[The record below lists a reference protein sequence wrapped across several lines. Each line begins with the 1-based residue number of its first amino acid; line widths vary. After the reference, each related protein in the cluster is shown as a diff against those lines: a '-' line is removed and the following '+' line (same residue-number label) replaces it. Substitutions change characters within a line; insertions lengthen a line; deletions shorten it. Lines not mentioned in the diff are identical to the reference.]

1 MKQQNQDPSV
11 KVITD
16 YGEICKNICV
26 VLSEIK
32 RRSKI
37 KGFKKPLYIIWIGL
51 EIIAK
56 VLANYSEQ
64 RPDYHLN
71 DMNPMNKDTFG
82 KVQTIQ
88 ADLESLFDDL
98 FGDGESQ
105 YSIPDEAD
113 EDLELYNAFDD
124 IKRVLGEGGTSG
136 VHSIVL
142 YNTVAALRMT
152 KCTRPEN
159 FNHRIAFAM
168 SPEDAGDFLSKAALI
183 KDAEGRIIGNEI
195 AVYDGGV
202 RDIKFMP
209 FILEE

>member
-1 MKQQNQDPSV
+1 MQKLNNNDKAFDIWTLLMKQASYIGDIGLYIVVQKQALKLIENKNSAHYLHI
-11 KVITD
+11 K
-16 YGEICKNICV
+16 KNIYTRV
-26 VLSEIK
+26 GKL
-32 RRSKI
+32 
-37 KGFKKPLYIIWIGL
+37 L
-51 EIIAK
+51 EPIDHNAAFEYLQNA
-56 VLANYSEQ
+56 VMML
-64 RPDYHLN
+64 
-71 DMNPMNKDTFG
+71 
-82 KVQTIQ
+82 
-88 ADLESLFDDL
+88 DDL